1 MTLYIHTLAHTHAY
15 IHTHTHTHTHVHIV
29 YIYSILYTYV
39 RAHTHLR
46 LHTPYTHLVCLIPC
60 FLFYDRQTR
69 KFGGSRFSTNATINS
84 RHSRSRTNV
93 QHVQLR
99 TYVFRQSENRGTV
112 DQEASINAD
121 LRALASY
128 FSFID
133 FPFCSGR
140 RCESVIVSARK
151 ERVREE
157 TKDRRDTHDGHS
169 TTRVAA

>member
-1 MTLYIHTLAHTHAY
+1 MTLYIIHSHIHTHTRARARTRTHV
-15 IHTHTHTHTHVHIV
+15 HTHTHT
-29 YIYSILYTYV
+29 Y
-39 RAHTHLR
+39 
-46 LHTPYTHLVCLIPC
+46 TPYILFFTRTCTHTLTFTHRIIPC
-60 FLFYDRQTR
+60 FLFYDRQIR
-69 KFGGSRFSTNATINS
+69 KFGGSRFPANATIILGTAA
-84 RHSRSRTNV
+84 RV
-93 QHVQLR
+93 YLR

-151 ERVREE
+151 EKGRERE
-157 TKDRRDTHDGHS
+157 SERRPKTGAIHTTVS